1 LKGLKMKKSLL
12 WMIVLIISISMIA
25 AFAGCA
31 EEAAPAEEAEEAEA
45 PAEEPAEAEEAE
57 APAAEEDIL
66 IGVSIWS
73 STDPLGSQCKQI
85 VDAAAEALGVK
96 TMYVDQSHISEQVTA
111 SAETLAAAGCDG
123 IIICNAADS
132 EMTSVINT
140 CTDNE
145 MYVAQ
150 FFRIISEENNP
161 DIYELAK
168 SSPYYVGCVHEAEH
182 ENGYELGRILVE
194 EKGCR
199 KIGMISWAVGDATA
213 LARIGGYQA
222 AIEDW
227 NAANPDDQVVL
238 LDTIDDVKDSA
249 ASRSAA
255 EALMSANPDL
265 DAIVVAGG
273 GGDPLEGAMAA
284 IEGAD
289 KVGKI
294 HVGSTDFTP
303 TLGEQLESGAISAM
317 SGGHYADPLFAFM
330 MVYNAIKGN
339 YTTSTDS
346 FYEVLFPYCFVA
358 SAEDY
363 ANYAKYFVDELPY
376 NEEELI
382 EMAGQTIDEL
392 KETAAAL
399 SIEDVASRHK

>member
-1 LKGLKMKKSLL
+1 MKK
-12 WMIVLIISISMIA
+12 VLVFVLALIFVMA
-25 AFAGCA
+25 AAVGCGPQKSA
-31 EEAAPAEEAEEAEA
+31 DTGNDE
-45 PAEEPAEAEEAE
+45 
-57 APAAEEDIL
+57 IL

-85 VDAAAEALGVK
+85 IDAAADALGVK

-140 CTDNE
+140 CNE
-145 MYVAQ
+145 NEVYLAQ
-150 FFRIISEENNP
+150 FFRIISKDNNP
-161 DIYELAK
+161 DIYAAAE
-168 SSPYYVGCVHEAEH
+168 SSKYYVGCVHEGEQ
-182 ENGYELGRILVE
+182 ENGYKLGKILLE

-213 LARIGGYQA
+213 LARIGGYKSA
-222 AIEDW
+222 VDEW
-227 NAANPDDQVVL
+227 NDAHPDDQAVL

-249 ASRSAA
+249 AGRSAA

-273 GGDPLEGAMAA
+273 GGDPLGGAIAA
-284 IEGAD
+284 IESA
-289 KVGKI
+289 GKTGQI
-294 HVGSTDFTP
+294 HVASTDFTP
-303 TLGEQLESGAISAM
+303 TLGEQLDSGAISAM

-339 YTTSTDS
+339 YQTSTDG
-346 FYEVLFPYCFVA
+346 FYEVIFPYCFVA
-358 SAEDY
+358 SGEDY
-363 ANYAKYFVDELPY
+363 NNYAKYFVDELPY
-376 NEEELI
+376 NKQELI
-382 EMAGQTIDEL
+382 DMAGETIDEL
-392 KETAAAL
+392 KATAAKL
-399 SIEDVASRHK
+399 SIEDVASRHQ